1 MQVIYPHCA
10 GLDVHKLTVVACRL
24 TRDEHGRKAKAV
36 ETFGTTTAE
45 LLRLSDWLTAG
56 ECSHVAMES
65 TGEFWKP
72 IWNLFEGSFELLLV
86 NPEQVKRVPGRKT
99 DVQDAEWLADLLQ
112 HGLLQAS
119 FIPPV
124 AQRDRRELTRQ
135 RTQLVRDRTRVVNR
149 IHKVLESCNIKLGS
163 VATDLTGVSSRRI
176 LEALVQ
182 EQRDPAQLANLA
194 IGRLR
199 EKLPELEAALA
210 GRVRAHHRFILAQHL
225 AHLDFWDEQIER
237 YSAEL
242 ERLTHPFEDLVAL
255 LDTIPGVAR
264 TTAELI
270 LAEVGPD
277 MSRFPS
283 AAHLAAWAGLAPGN
297 HQSGGKRLS
306 GQTRKG
312 NQWLR
317 TGLVQAANAAARQKN
332 TYLAAQYHRLAAR
345 RGRQRAL
352 IAVAHSILV
361 IAYHMLEQHEPYH
374 ELGANYFDERKRSNL
389 ANRLARRLER
399 LGYTVSLTES
409 APA

>member
-1 MQVIYPHCA
+1 
-10 GLDVHKLTVVACRL
+10 
-24 TRDEHGRKAKAV
+24 
-36 ETFGTTTAE
+36 
-45 LLRLSDWLTAG
+45 
-56 ECSHVAMES
+56 
-65 TGEFWKP
+65 
-72 IWNLFEGSFELLLV
+72 
-86 NPEQVKRVPGRKT
+86 
-99 DVQDAEWLADLLQ
+99 LQ

-199 EKLPELEAALA
+199 DKLPELEAALA

-352 IAVAHSILV
+352 IAVAPSILV